1 MDLSGAYLMN
11 CSNQTVFTDCS
22 GQEYLY
28 LNNTNIPEST
38 PAPFEGS
45 NIPSND
51 RDLDLFRRY
60 LGTDTNRGVNPTP
73 AQDEQSKSRD
83 ASDEESEDDCEV
95 HHDNEVVTQEEV
107 NQFRAYL
114 EAGFQRVQQQSLIR
128 PELLLFYSLQFV
140 NLVWAFLTTATQVTK
155 KISTNVYRGFQ
166 AESYYFFKDSA
177 VPWDARRVNLSSA
190 GSPHVDW
197 YYNAET
203 KTFRRQENDGHLHHF
218 PYLTA
223 EIYHGDLALYDITS
237 FTESL
242 RWTGG
247 ETAPS
252 ANHVLAAWYIDTG
265 VLLDPSLPLVLRVI
279 NEEGDQTEIP
289 LHTQSQNPAVPEQS
303 AGAAAAPST

>member
-1 MDLSGAYLMN
+1 MDLSGAYLLSG
-11 CSNQTVFTDCS
+11 SNSTVFTDCS

-28 LNNTNIPEST
+28 LNNSNIPESS
-38 PAPFEGS
+38 PAPFEGT

-73 AQDEQSKSRD
+73 AQNQKPESRD
-83 ASDEESEDDCEV
+83 EDSDSEDDCTV
-95 HHDNEVVTQEEV
+95 HHGNEVVTQQQV
-107 NQFRAYL
+107 NQFRVYL
-114 EAGFQRVQQQSLIR
+114 DAGFQRVNQQVWIR
-128 PELLLFYSLQFV
+128 PELLLYYSLHFV
-140 NLVWAFLTTATQVTK
+140 NLVWAFLTSATQVTK

-177 VPWDARRVNLSSA
+177 IPWDARRVNLASA

-197 YYNAET
+197 HYNAET
-203 KTFRRQENDGHLHHF
+203 KTFSRVENDGHLHHF

-242 RWTGG
+242 HWTGG
-247 ETAPS
+247 ETATAPS

-279 NEEGDQTEIP
+279 NEEAETIEIP
-289 LHTQSQNPAVPEQS
+289 LHTQPQTPAGVGT
-303 AGAAAAPST
+303 GAPAPST